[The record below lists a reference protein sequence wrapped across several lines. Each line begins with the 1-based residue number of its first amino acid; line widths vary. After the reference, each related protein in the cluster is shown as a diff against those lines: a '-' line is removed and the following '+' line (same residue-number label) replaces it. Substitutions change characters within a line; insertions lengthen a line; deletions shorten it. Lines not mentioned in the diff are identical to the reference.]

1 MDVNNGWTNRISAIE
16 KLELWNND
24 YKRVNIKY
32 DIKWMIGMNEWIN
45 GRMNVRIKGR
55 MKKKDD
61 RITHELISKRFKKWM
76 NEWMNE
82 WINDWTHLRFRI
94 ARKLLW
100 DHLLETINSIVQ
112 GTDYSRRKITMIVQ
126 RLYNI

>member
-45 GRMNVRIKGR
+45 GRMNVRIK
-55 MKKKDD
+55 
-61 RITHELISKRFKKWM
+61 
-76 NEWMNE
+76 EWMKNE
-82 WINDWTHLRFRI
+82 VKGW
-94 ARKLLW
+94 
-100 DHLLETINSIVQ
+100 
-112 GTDYSRRKITMIVQ
+112 
-126 RLYNI
+126 